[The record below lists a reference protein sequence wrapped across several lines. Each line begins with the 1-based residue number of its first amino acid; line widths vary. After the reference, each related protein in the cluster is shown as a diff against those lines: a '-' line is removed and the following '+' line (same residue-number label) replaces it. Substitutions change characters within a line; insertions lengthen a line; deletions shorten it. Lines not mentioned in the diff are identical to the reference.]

1 MSYQLPVNIQQII
14 DLKMSTGIYES
25 QDQLLLEAL
34 NSLDDFEQTVAD
46 IQEGIEDE
54 AAGRVKSIA
63 EVDREIRRE
72 LGFSP

>member
-1 MSYQLPVNIQQII
+1 MSYQLPVSIQQII

-25 QDQLLLEAL
+25 QDSLLLEAL
-34 NSLDDFEQTVAD
+34 NSLDDFEQSVAD

-63 EVDREIRRE
+63 EVDREIRQE
-72 LGFSP
+72 LGFSQ